1 MRNLHSGDEERQERQ
16 LKKNP
21 CFVRQEKQKGKGE
34 KLGSCNYI
42 YIYIKVKLVNNNKS

>member
-1 MRNLHSGDEERQERQ
+1 MRNLHSGDEERQERR

-21 CFVRQEKQKGKGE
+21 FCFVRQEKQKGKGE

-42 YIYIKVKLVNNNKS
+42 YIYIYI